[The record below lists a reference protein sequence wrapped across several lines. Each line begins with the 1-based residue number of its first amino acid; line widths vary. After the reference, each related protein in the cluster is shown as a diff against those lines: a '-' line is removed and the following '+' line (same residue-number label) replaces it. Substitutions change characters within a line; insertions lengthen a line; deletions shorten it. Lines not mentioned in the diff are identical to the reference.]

1 MAMFDGIL
9 GNLGSL
15 DELAA
20 KLGLPAESIPALL
33 EQLAADIGSGKPG
46 VTALAETAAA
56 HGVSAD
62 ALQSVLADMG
72 GPAGI
77 LGNVTGFLDRDGD
90 GNALNDLSGLAK
102 GLFG

>member
-15 DELAA
+15 EELAA

-33 EQLAADIGSGKPG
+33 QQLAADIGSGKPG

-62 ALQSVLADMG
+62 ALQEVLANMG

-77 LGNVTGFLDRDGD
+77 LSSMTGFLDKDGD
-90 GNALNDLSGLAK
+90 GNPLNELGGLAK

>member
-15 DELAA
+15 DDLAA
-20 KLGLPAESIPALL
+20 KLGMPTDSIPGLL

-56 HGVSAD
+56 YGVSAD
-62 ALQSVLADMG
+62 ALQDALANLG

-77 LGNVTGFLDRDGD
+77 LGNMTGFLDRDGD
-90 GNALNDLSGLAK
+90 GNPFNELGGLAK